1 MTSANSAAARDHCL
15 CARSVARP
23 MVHRGNGE
31 GPSERAAAFTFGRE
45 RPTTQAPKTLV
56 PRRLGA

>member
-45 RPTTQAPKTLV
+45 RPTTQALG
-56 PRRLGA
+56 RL